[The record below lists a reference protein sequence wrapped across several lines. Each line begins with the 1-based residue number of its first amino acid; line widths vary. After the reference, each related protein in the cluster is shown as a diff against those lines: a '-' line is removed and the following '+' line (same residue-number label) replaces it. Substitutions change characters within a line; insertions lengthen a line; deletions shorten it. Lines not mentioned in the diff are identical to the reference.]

1 MGLMSL
7 YEIVRIIRKSFLRVL
22 AISIAVAILA
32 YVVVNSMQTYTCVLA
47 FKFNHPEAETGLA
60 PDGES
65 KLDPYEIQNP
75 LIIEGALKSIS
86 SNSKDVPDFKGTRQ
100 NISVSKVV
108 AELDKEVSESA
119 ALLGE
124 KYEVNATEYEM
135 KFTYKAKYGDEFGPR
150 MFSAIIKEY
159 DDYLLKKYYN
169 RKTIADFA
177 KIVKDS
183 SADYID
189 ISDTMAEE
197 IDDIVEYIDGLAQAY
212 PDYRSKNTGY
222 SFAEISALYQNIRN
236 IQHAKYYGNVRA
248 GNLAKD
254 AEMVVKSYQ
263 TKVKELTETQTVN
276 SLVADNYKT
285 SITTFYDPYKAA
297 GLYHQAEKVQTQT
310 DSSNNRDQDVLYD
323 FDIEEHKNTYDN
335 IILNYVD
342 FASKTTDAQHT
353 IEHYNSIINAFS
365 NDTVDEATKKRLLKE
380 NEEIMAE
387 ILALSDNYAKIANSS
402 TRELYDV
409 KVTEDLQYLIAPEI
423 VADKPVKLIT
433 IFVFV
438 MIFGGLIVL
447 LIFIEFIKRF
457 VKKQESDEDKTKD
470 DTSEVKIFVDTSKLD
485 ELQSALYLQYCNGFS
500 EFFLVYQE
508 MINNNFEDEPHMESY
523 IRWRNAELGLVPP
536 GNIIEAA
543 CELGIFHE
551 LNKWIIKT
559 VCSDLVKLTK
569 ETERVP
575 VIHINCPSDQ
585 IKDFALSDI
594 IIKCIREHKISAKNI
609 CFELDGDDISER
621 LEDIMLLKEIGV
633 LVCIDH
639 FENSL
644 ENKEIISVVH
654 PELVKMSLD
663 ILNNDMYATSKEDYM
678 NAAMEMISYLSE
690 IVEQCHIQGIKV
702 CICGIETKTQESTIA
717 SLGFD
722 YKQGYY
728 YSKPKEL
735 DI

>member
-1 MGLMSL
+1 MSL
-7 YEIVRIIRKSFLRVL
+7 YEIIRIIRKSFLRVF
-22 AISIAVAILA
+22 AFSIAVAILA
-32 YVVVNSMQTYTCVLA
+32 YVVLNSMQTYTCVLA
-47 FKFNHPEAETGLA
+47 FKFNHPEAETGFA

-75 LIIEGALKSIS
+75 LVIEGALKRIS
-86 SNSKDVPDFKGTRQ
+86 SNSKDVPDFKGIRQ

-108 AELDKEVSESA
+108 PELDKEVSESA

-135 KFTYKAKYGDEFGPR
+135 KFTYEAKYGDEFGPR

-189 ISDTMAEE
+189 ISDTMADE
-197 IDDIVEYIDGLAQAY
+197 IDSIIEYIDGLAESY
-212 PDYRSKNTGY
+212 PEYRSKNTGY

-254 AEMVVKSYQ
+254 SEMVVKSYQ
-263 TKVKELTETQTVN
+263 TKVKELTETQAVN
-276 SLVADNYKT
+276 SMVAENYKT
-285 SITTFYDPYKAA
+285 SITSFYDPYKAA
-297 GLYHQAEKVQTQT
+297 GLYRQAEKVQTQT
-310 DSSNNRDQDVLYD
+310 DSSNNRDQDVLHD
-323 FDIEEHKNTYDN
+323 FDLEEHKNTYDN
-335 IILNYVD
+335 IILSYVD
-342 FASKTTDAQHT
+342 YASKTTDAQHT
-353 IEHYNSIINAFS
+353 IEYYNSIINSFS
-365 NDTVDEATKKRLLKE
+365 NDTVDSSTKKRLLKE
-380 NEEIMAE
+380 NENIMAE
-387 ILALSDNYAKIANSS
+387 ILLLSEKYAKIANGS
-402 TRELYDV
+402 TRELYDI
-409 KVTEDLQYLIAPEI
+409 KVTEDLRYLIAPEI

-447 LIFIEFIKRF
+447 IIFIEFIKRF
-457 VKKQESDEDKTKD
+457 VKKQENDKTQE
-470 DTSEVKIFVDTSKLD
+470 TLPNVKVTLDTSKLD
-485 ELQSALYLQYCNGFS
+485 ELQSALYVQYCNGFS
-500 EFFLVYQE
+500 EFFLVYQD
-508 MINNNFEDEPHMESY
+508 MINNNPDDLPHMESY
-523 IRWRNAELGLVPP
+523 IRWRSPELGLVSP

-551 LNKWIIKT
+551 LNEWIIES
-559 VCSDLVKLTK
+559 VCADLVKLTK
-569 ETERVP
+569 ENNVVP

-585 IKDFALSDI
+585 IKNFALSDI
-594 IIKCIREHKISAKNI
+594 LVKCIKEHKISAQNI

-633 LVCIDH
+633 MVCIDH

-654 PELVKMSLD
+654 PEFVKMSLD
-663 ILNNDMYATSKEDYM
+663 ILNNDMYATSKADYM
-678 NAAMEMISYLSE
+678 NAAIEMINYLSE
-690 IVEQCHIQGIKV
+690 VIEQCHRQKIKV
-702 CICGIETKTQESTIA
+702 CICGIENKTQENTIA

-728 YSKPKEL
+728 YSKPREL